1 MSDVTVS
8 LFVTHIFNINSGISA
23 FISIRSCGDMN
34 IPDFTY
40 KLHCIP
46 KILFSFF
53 FYGKDHSYI
62 TRIALRIRF
71 TDNDVIIKYIY
82 IYIYIVTPF
91 KSTTNKKF
99 KRNQAVNRKNMI

>member
-53 FYGKDHSYI
+53 FFYGKDHSYI

-82 IYIYIVTPF
+82 IYIYCHSVQVD
-91 KSTTNKKF
+91 
-99 KRNQAVNRKNMI
+99 NQ

>member
-23 FISIRSCGDMN
+23 VSTRSCGDMN

-40 KLHCIP
+40 KLHCSLT
-46 KILFSFF
+46 ILFFFFF

-71 TDNDVIIKYIY
+71 TDKDDIIL
-82 IYIYIVTPF
+82 YIYIVTPF

-99 KRNQAVNRKNMI
+99 KKSQAVNRKNMI

>member
-23 FISIRSCGDMN
+23 VSTKSCGDMN

-53 FYGKDHSYI
+53 FFYGKDHSYI

-71 TDNDVIIKYIY
+71 TDKDDIILYIY
-82 IYIYIVTPF
+82 CHSVQVD
-91 KSTTNKKF
+91 
-99 KRNQAVNRKNMI
+99 NQ

>member
-1 MSDVTVS
+1 M
-8 LFVTHIFNINSGISA
+8 THIFNINSGISA

-53 FYGKDHSYI
+53 FFYGKDHSYI

-71 TDNDVIIKYIY
+71 TDKDDIIL
-82 IYIYIVTPF
+82 YIYIVTPF

-99 KRNQAVNRKNMI
+99 KKSQAVNRKNMI

>member
-53 FYGKDHSYI
+53 FFYGKDHSYI

-82 IYIYIVTPF
+82 IYILSLRSSRQPI
-91 KSTTNKKF
+91 
-99 KRNQAVNRKNMI
+99 KNLKETRQLIEKI

>member
-1 MSDVTVS
+1 M
-8 LFVTHIFNINSGISA
+8 THIFNINSGISA
-23 FISIRSCGDMN
+23 VSTRSCGDMN

-40 KLHCIP
+40 KLHCSLT
-46 KILFSFF
+46 ILFFF

-71 TDNDVIIKYIY
+71 TDKDDIIL
-82 IYIYIVTPF
+82 YIYIVTPF

>member
-8 LFVTHIFNINSGISA
+8 LFVTHIFNINSGISD

-40 KLHCIP
+40 KRHCIP
-46 KILFSFF
+46 KILFSFFF

-82 IYIYIVTPF
+82 IYIVTPF